1 MTSTRPSSPFTVRQ
15 IDRNII
21 IMTDSYDQ
29 QEPEIANFMTMSL
42 ENLYTLMNDIW
53 NHRIISDN
61 CRYLATLIGRRTIL
75 ELGGYKDSMEKFM
88 DALRTTIF
96 NDRVPEDSEF
106 GQSFTRM
113 IELVGKGRTSKGM
126 YCVQTCPAIFANLIY
141 ILRSALILNSVTDG
155 RYTWVDL
162 KKMMGRFHIQ
172 ENMDIFIDTY
182 AALKT
187 EMDDRENKRIRSDN
201 LKVLNMMNS
210 ITDRPQLEE

>member
-1 MTSTRPSSPFTVRQ
+1 
-15 IDRNII
+15 
-21 IMTDSYDQ
+21 MTDSYDQ

-42 ENLYTLMNDIW
+42 EDLYTLMNDIW
-53 NHRIISDN
+53 NHRIISDH

-75 ELGGYKDSMEKFM
+75 ELGGYKNSMDKFM

-113 IELVGKGRTSKGM
+113 TKLVGKGRTSKGM

-162 KKMMGRFHIQ
+162 KKMMDRFHIQ

-187 EMDDRENKRIRSDN
+187 KMDDREDKRIRSDN

-210 ITDRPQLEE
+210 ITGLPQVEE

>member
-1 MTSTRPSSPFTVRQ
+1 MTSTRPSSPLTVRQ
-15 IDRNII
+15 IDRNVI

-42 ENLYTLMNDIW
+42 EDLYTLMNDIW

-75 ELGGYKDSMEKFM
+75 ELGGYKDSMDKFI
-88 DALRTTIF
+88 DALKAAIF

-106 GQSFTRM
+106 SQSFTRM
-113 IELVGKGRTSKGM
+113 IKLVGKGRTSKGM
-126 YCVQTCPAIFANLIY
+126 YRVQTCPTIFANLIY
-141 ILRSALILNSVTDG
+141 ILRPALILNSVTNG
-155 RYTWVDL
+155 CYTWVDL
-162 KKMMGRFHIQ
+162 KKMIGRFHIQ

-187 EMDDRENKRIRSDN
+187 DMDDREDKRIRSDN

-210 ITDRPQLEE
+210 ITGRPHVEE